1 MTFGTNYMDNNFS
14 WRLPLILQAFACG
27 IVVFAVWFI
36 PESPRFLFLN
46 GRREEAYEFLA
57 RYHGGGNPNS
67 KLVLLEIAE
76 FEEGIALNGSDKRW
90 WDCESSTVHCNALS
104 SDQSTLTAPSSD
116 RPLFATSNSR
126 WRILQV
132 IMMSVSGQYSGNGLA
147 YFNTVIYA
155 TLGVKTV
162 TKQLGYNVLYSVL
175 SAIGALTG
183 ALLTDKMPRRK
194 VLVLGTFGESS
205 TGALRPLQTRG

>member
-1 MTFGTNYMDNNFS
+1 VDRFVSWLPAEQGRVVDVAAAALVTFGTNYMDNNFS

-46 GRREEAYEFLA
+46 GRKEEAYDFLA

-90 WDCESSTVHCNALS
+90 WDCESSIVHCNA
-104 SDQSTLTAPSSD
+104 
-116 RPLFATSNSR
+116 
-126 WRILQV
+126 
-132 IMMSVSGQYSGNGLA
+132 Y
-147 YFNTVIYA
+147 
-155 TLGVKTV
+155 
-162 TKQLGYNVLYSVL
+162 QLGSVN
-175 SAIGALTG
+175 ADRALVRPT
-183 ALLTDKMPRRK
+183 
-194 VLVLGTFGESS
+194 LVRHFQLEVEDSSGHHDVRFRSILG
-205 TGALRPLQTRG
+205 